1 MLFITVSLNINCIFL
16 GAHVIDM
23 DASLNKRTDQH
34 LYVHGQQCGH
44 LRFSIMMYESEC
56 WCLRR
61 EDETRILVSDINEL
75 A

>member
-1 MLFITVSLNINCIFL
+1 MLSITVSLNINCIFL

-56 WCLRR
+56 WCLRK
-61 EDETRILVSDINEL
+61 EDAGN
-75 A
+75 